1 MKRLSG
7 APVAAGVPSPC
18 TSVCRMSELTALCE
32 GCYRT
37 LDEIRQWSSADDQT
51 KRMIWT
57 QIEQR
62 MNARPS

>member
-1 MKRLSG
+1 
-7 APVAAGVPSPC
+7 
-18 TSVCRMSELTALCE
+18 MSELTALCE

-51 KRMIWT
+51 KRTIWT

-62 MNARPS
+62 MNASPS

>member
-1 MKRLSG
+1 MKRLPG
-7 APVAAGVPSPC
+7 APVADGVLSPC
-18 TSVCRMSELTALCE
+18 TSVCRMSELTGLCE

-37 LDEIRQWSSADDQT
+37 LDEIREWSSADDQT
-51 KRMIWT
+51 KRTIWT